1 MRTLYEDSLQKG
13 QEGGHPGDYL
23 LISIQ
28 MDESRRTGR
37 VSMDSPQVNH
47 A

>member
-1 MRTLYEDSLQKG
+1 MRTVFKKGRKED
-13 QEGGHPGDYL
+13 PGNYISVS